1 MAEKSIFD
9 TLTQYRLKV
18 EKDGKSVVD
27 VPGILALPGL
37 LAFPKLS
44 IAGMIAAPV
53 LGMKVRLE
61 GEDGKPVDVEGAVR
75 KAAETVKETAAAAA
89 KTVKEE
95 VDKAWEAVSA
105 DDPEETEEAEE
116 TAETEETD
124 GDDIP
129 SIHVEDPDQH

>member
-1 MAEKSIFD
+1 MAEKNIFD

-61 GEDGKPVDVEGAVR
+61 GGDGKPVDVEGAVR

-95 VDKAWEAVSA
+95 MDKAWEAVSA

-116 TAETEETD
+116 TEETD

>member
-1 MAEKSIFD
+1 MAEKNIFD

-116 TAETEETD
+116 TAETGETD

>member
-1 MAEKSIFD
+1 MAEKNIFD

-61 GEDGKPVDVEGAVR
+61 GGDGKPVDVEGAVR

-116 TAETEETD
+116 TAETEETA
-124 GDDIP
+124 GNDIP

>member
-1 MAEKSIFD
+1 MAEKNIFD

-61 GEDGKPVDVEGAVR
+61 GGDGKPVDVEGAVR

-105 DDPEETEEAEE
+105 DDPEETEETEE

>member
-1 MAEKSIFD
+1 MAEKNIFD

-61 GEDGKPVDVEGAVR
+61 GGDGKPVDVEGAVR

-116 TAETEETD
+116 TAETD

>member
-1 MAEKSIFD
+1 MAEKNIFD

-61 GEDGKPVDVEGAVR
+61 GGDGKPVDVEGAVR

-116 TAETEETD
+116 TEETD